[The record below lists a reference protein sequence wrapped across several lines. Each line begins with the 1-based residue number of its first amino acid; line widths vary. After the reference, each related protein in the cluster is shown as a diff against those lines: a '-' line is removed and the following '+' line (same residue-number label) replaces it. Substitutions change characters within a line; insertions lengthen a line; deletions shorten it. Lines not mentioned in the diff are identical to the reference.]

1 MENTNKHRA
10 IGEELERL
18 ILSGNLT
25 GKLPRAQ
32 ELAASYGVNVKTVGK
47 ALSRLVEQNLIQ
59 RKRCAGSFIVPPG
72 ERHEP
77 LSLEVIYV
85 GETEFALH
93 PYFGEMWAGVLEGLR
108 GLSYRTGFLQLE
120 EDEFRGGVKTP
131 YRNFTKVSGRLVTG
145 TADVRQVEPLKRSDV
160 PLVFMG
166 VRPADNDVHAV
177 HAECGDAMRK
187 MIRFLQQSGVRTAGY
202 IGPTATANAGNLH
215 DVEKFYSFVAAAES
229 CGMLESA
236 FIVNTPPFASWGYG
250 AMNTILSR
258 GRPDAVFVGCD
269 QLAPGVYRA
278 AAEHRLRIPDDLSVI
293 GCDGIDQELT
303 PKLFSIRIPRREIGR
318 EAARMLL
325 RLIRREDG
333 PLRIVKAA
341 TLPEWEGSV
350 RPLRRGAA
358 SACRSDRH

>member
-1 MENTNKHRA
+1 MENENKHRA

-18 ILSGNLT
+18 ILSGELT
-25 GKLPRAQ
+25 GKLPRA
-32 ELAASYGVNVKTVGK
+32 EDLAAAYGVNVKTVGK
-47 ALSRLVEQNLIQ
+47 ALSRLVERNLVR
-59 RKRCAGSFIVPPG
+59 RKRCAGSFVVPPG
-72 ERHEP
+72 EREEP
-77 LSLEVIYV
+77 LLLEVVYV

-108 GLSYRTGFLQLE
+108 GLSYRTEFLPLE
-120 EDEFRGGVKTP
+120 EDKFRGGVKTP
-131 YRNFTKVSGRLVTG
+131 RRDFARVSGRLVTG
-145 TADVRQVEPLKRSDV
+145 TADVRQVEPLKHSEV

-166 VRPADNDVHAV
+166 VRPADDDVHAV
-177 HAECGDAMRK
+177 HAECGEAMRK
-187 MIRFLQQSGVRTAGY
+187 AIRFLRQAGVRTAGY
-202 IGPTATANAGNLH
+202 IGATTTANAGNLY
-215 DVEKFYSFVAAAES
+215 DVEKFYRFVAAAEG

-258 GRPDAVFVGCD
+258 GRPGAVFVGCD
-269 QLAPGVYRA
+269 QLAAGVYRA
-278 AAEHRLRIPDDLSVI
+278 AAEHRLRIPEDLSVI
-293 GCDGIDQELT
+293 GCDGIDQQLT

-333 PLRIVKAA
+333 PLRIVRAA

-350 RPLRRGAA
+350 RPL
-358 SACRSDRH
+358 SQK